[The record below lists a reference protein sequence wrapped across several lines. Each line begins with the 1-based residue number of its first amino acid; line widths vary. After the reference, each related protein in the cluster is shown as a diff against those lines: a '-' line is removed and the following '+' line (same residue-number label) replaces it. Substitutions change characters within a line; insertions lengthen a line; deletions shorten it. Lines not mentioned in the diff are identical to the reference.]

1 MQVLC
6 WNNTGSTGEREM
18 VLPLMC
24 PKKEEKKQK
33 ETKLSNLP
41 IRTFLITS
49 DVTVWSVFVSLV
61 IAV

>member
-1 MQVLC
+1 
-6 WNNTGSTGEREM
+6 M

-41 IRTFLITS
+41 IHTFLITS